1 MEIGIERIL
10 AKNFMVVWCNLRGMG
25 CEIDTGV
32 VRNG

>member
-25 CEIDTGV
+25 CVEWLGRIGS
-32 VRNG
+32 